1 MYKMIAFDF
10 DGTVMNSSV
19 TFIRAFQ
26 ESLSPYAGHELTFD
40 EITSTFGV
48 SEPGTVKALVKNN
61 WEQAL
66 KDFYRKY
73 EEMHAAIAEPFD
85 GILEL
90 ISWLKEKDIK
100 VALITGKGE
109 ETCQISLKKV
119 GLEGV
124 FPDVLCG
131 VEEGPNKDQCMKFLM
146 EKYHLDPQDFA
157 YVGDSLKDVEA
168 CRKAGVACLAAAW
181 SEDANVVGLEQANPG
196 LVFQSIG
203 QLQSY
208 FNDKL

>member
-73 EEMHAAIAEPFD
+73 ERSN
-85 GILEL
+85 L
-90 ISWLKEKDIK
+90 
-100 VALITGKGE
+100 
-109 ETCQISLKKV
+109 
-119 GLEGV
+119 
-124 FPDVLCG
+124 
-131 VEEGPNKDQCMKFLM
+131 
-146 EKYHLDPQDFA
+146 
-157 YVGDSLKDVEA
+157 
-168 CRKAGVACLAAAW
+168 
-181 SEDANVVGLEQANPG
+181 
-196 LVFQSIG
+196 
-203 QLQSY
+203 
-208 FNDKL
+208 